1 MSDESASASPGK
13 SKKTWQSKAVG
24 IGILVLIVGYV
35 LFRPSLEKWLGVSL
49 PSITNSNQQADNPND
64 NNSNTDP
71 KPNDGQSGNSNS
83 PNGSP
88 NGGSS
93 DGSEGPLL
101 TKLQDGGAK
110 LQSGLVFPGSR
121 NGETRLEHVMR
132 HDDDQPNRSGM
143 HGVFDGD
150 ETDLLEVVDEAYE
163 MILNKSPRVRAKKE
177 GARTVYDVDMQR
189 RIGFVGGR
197 VGAERRHPA
206 ARKVRLVLEGNKVIT
221 AYPMK

>member
-88 NGGSS
+88 NGGSPNGGSS

-143 HGVFDGD
+143 HGVFDSRSS
-150 ETDLLEVVDEAYE
+150 T
-163 MILNKSPRVRAKKE
+163 K
-177 GARTVYDVDMQR
+177 RTR
-189 RIGFVGGR
+189 
-197 VGAERRHPA
+197 
-206 ARKVRLVLEGNKVIT
+206 
-221 AYPMK
+221 